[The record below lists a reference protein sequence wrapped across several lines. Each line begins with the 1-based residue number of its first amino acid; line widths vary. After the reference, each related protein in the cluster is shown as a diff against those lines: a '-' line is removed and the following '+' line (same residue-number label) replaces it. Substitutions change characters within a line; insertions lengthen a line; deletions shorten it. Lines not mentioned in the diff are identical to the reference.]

1 MGARSR
7 QSADREPCASSPC
20 HSLVSKELNLGL
32 LSTVNFLTKLLPD
45 FERSSQSKVADKHAN
60 SVCIIGDGLYGLAV
74 AGLLSGR
81 CKKSDIIR
89 IGRSKPLEESSFP
102 LYGGHSGGEHSDS
115 LDR

>member
-45 FERSSQSKVADKHAN
+45 FERTSQSKVADIRRHAR
-60 SVCIIGDGLYGLAV
+60 SLSDLGVRGFGLHEIVELVNA
-74 AGLLSGR
+74 
-81 CKKSDIIR
+81 
-89 IGRSKPLEESSFP
+89 
-102 LYGGHSGGEHSDS
+102 
-115 LDR
+115 